1 MAGGAIPYP
10 LWPLGHLPLIR
21 GVVLPY
27 RLQEKLPS
35 LGRGAPWGSRQNCTG
50 SGGSAKPGAA
60 VETHQLAIF
69 RKSRAQWPG
78 GNLDSHSYFA
88 CRKFSASLQ
97 VCVPRNG
104 VRGKRPM
111 DLGGTKWSRS
121 PSDASPGAFCL
132 LFRHGKRR
140 SPPTGG
146 ETPPEKQKNAPAL
159 ALNDQRGRVLI
170 LGKEPEQPV
179 RTGRSRLRS
188 SAACA
193 CDPFWCRPD
202 SPAG

>member
-1 MAGGAIPYP
+1 MVRTGEAPSSASLRSAPSP
-10 LWPLGHLPLIR
+10 LKGEGFR
-21 GVVLPY
+21 AAA
-27 RLQEKLPS
+27 RA
-35 LGRGAPWGSRQNCTG
+35 APTADNG
-50 SGGSAKPGAA
+50 PGA
-60 VETHQLAIF
+60 LA
-69 RKSRAQWPG
+69 RKRQARLWKRCTCNFCKPRAQWPG
-78 GNLDSHSYFA
+78 GNLDSHSDFA

-140 SPPTGG
+140 SPPAGG

-193 CDPFWCRPD
+193 CGPFWCRPD